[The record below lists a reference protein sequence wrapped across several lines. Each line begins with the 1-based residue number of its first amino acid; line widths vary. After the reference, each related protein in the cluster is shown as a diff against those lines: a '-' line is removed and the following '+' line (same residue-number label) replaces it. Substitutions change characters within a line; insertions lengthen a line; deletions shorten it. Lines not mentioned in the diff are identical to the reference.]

1 MSIKNT
7 ADYWIKIYDLIPEEF
22 KKNINNYLGK
32 LRNKPIEYFNSYY
45 GWINFRAVLINN
57 LPNTNEENYK
67 KYPWLKE
74 VVNTFNEGIKK
85 FNEK

>member
-57 LPNTNEENYK
+57 LPTQMK
-67 KYPWLKE
+67 KIIKNILEK
-74 VVNTFNEGIKK
+74 VVNTFNENIKK
-85 FNEK
+85 LLKII